1 MERKEAYE
9 QIKKLGLQEKCK
21 VQFGKNFTQ
30 CKTNELEYII
40 DSFNKNKV
48 KEAILKIRGGN
59 KVEDRN
65 PEEKYE
71 VLQKYGRDLTD
82 EVAKGKIDPI
92 IGRDEEI
99 RRVIQILSRKSKNN
113 PVLIG
118 ETGIRVGRPRRI
130 VLRYATGGNR
140 H

>member
-48 KEAILKIRGGN
+48 KAVTEVATEVKPTKATTKATAKTEEPKDSFYKLLAILRKRHILLESDI
-59 KVEDRN
+59 K
-65 PEEKYE
+65 
-71 VLQKYGRDLTD
+71 
-82 EVAKGKIDPI
+82 
-92 IGRDEEI
+92 EI
-99 RRVIQILSRKSKNN
+99 L
-113 PVLIG
+113 G
-118 ETGIRVGRPRRI
+118 
-130 VLRYATGGNR
+130 
-140 H
+140 